1 MESPRAWAA
10 GTSALRAGGGS
21 RLVLLHGFCL
31 AAHATRLRRGV
42 FACLAGRATGWAD
55 VDALVSGLTE
65 PVFEAV
71 MQDAA
76 LATEDGGER
85 A

>member
-1 MESPRAWAA
+1 
-10 GTSALRAGGGS
+10 
-21 RLVLLHGFCL
+21 
-31 AAHATRLRRGV
+31 
-42 FACLAGRATGWAD
+42 